1 MSVEAALKAAKALI
15 SDMRLRIIGEV
26 SEVSNKPGYKAV
38 YFTIKDESA
47 SLSCM
52 MWKSR
57 FEAAD
62 VYLEVGQR
70 VIVDGRFDIYA
81 PQGRMNFSVNAL
93 SLEGE
98 GELRARVAKLA
109 AQLEKEGLT
118 SAERKRP
125 LVLYPEV
132 VGLVTSPNG
141 AAVHDVLRTMR
152 RRCPSVRVLFAGVR
166 VEGKGAPASM
176 VEGIETLV
184 ASGAEEIMLVRGG
197 GSFENLMP
205 FNDESLARA
214 IASCPVP
221 VITGIGHERDTF
233 IADMV
238 GDLRCAT
245 PTAVAESIMPH
256 RDDLIAGIDSQ
267 LASLHQ
273 GMSNR
278 LKRCWDYAQARAS
291 RPALQDFMSLFA
303 TDFQMVD
310 ILHAS
315 LERGLSTLV
324 ESDLLK
330 LEEYQLRLNRAL
342 PNAQRQSAQ
351 EIGLLAQ
358 RLSRSL
364 PSSLLDTAR
373 ELDHSVATL
382 NKAMGFKLASIGSDV
397 SLGAS
402 KVLNLGQNLLSP
414 YEQQAALSA
423 SRVNDLSPLR
433 TLARGWSIAKNKEG
447 KLISSVKAV
456 SPGDELDLQVRDG
469 VIHATVNA
477 NRASDLSELID
488 WKE

>member
-1 MSVEAALKAAKALI
+1 MSVEAAVKAAKALI
-15 SDMRLRIIGEV
+15 SDMRFRIIGEV

-38 YFTIKDESA
+38 YFTIKDEAA

-62 VYLEVGQR
+62 VFLEVGQR
-70 VIVDGRFDIYA
+70 IVVDGKFDIYA
-81 PQGRMNFSVNAL
+81 PQGRMNFAVSAL

-118 SAERKRP
+118 SAARKRP
-125 LVLYPEV
+125 LVQYPEI

-152 RRCPSVRVLFAGVR
+152 RRCPSVLVLFAGVR

-176 VEGIETLV
+176 IKGMETLV
-184 ASGAEEIMLVRGG
+184 GAGAEEILLVRGG

-214 IASCPVP
+214 IAACPVP
-221 VITGIGHERDTF
+221 VITGIGHERDTS

-245 PTAVAESIMPH
+245 PTAAAESIMPH
-256 RDDLIAGIDSQ
+256 RDDLIAGIDAQ
-267 LASLHQ
+267 LFSLHQ
-273 GMSNR
+273 NMSAR
-278 LKRCWDYAQARAS
+278 LRRCWDYSQARAT
-291 RPALQDFMSLFA
+291 RPALQDFMSMFA
-303 TDFQMVD
+303 TDLQMVD

-315 LERGLSTLV
+315 LERGLSSLL
-324 ESDLLK
+324 EGDRLK
-330 LEEYQLRLNRAL
+330 LEEYQSRLNRAL
-342 PNAQRQSAQ
+342 PNAQRQNAQ
-351 EIGLLAQ
+351 EIALLAE

-364 PSSLLDTAR
+364 PSELPNLGDQLAR
-373 ELDHSVATL
+373 AGASL
-382 NKAMGFKLASIGSDV
+382 NKAMGLTLASSA
-397 SLGAS
+397 SELCLGES
-402 KVLNLGQNLLSP
+402 KVEKLGQDMLAP
-414 YEQQAALSA
+414 FEQEAALCA
-423 SRVNDLSPLR
+423 ARVNDLSPLR

-447 KLISSVKAV
+447 KLISSVTAV
-456 SPGDELDLQVRDG
+456 SPGDEINLQVQDG
-469 VIHATVNA
+469 VIHATVNTY
-477 NRASDLSELID
+477 NPSDFSEIID